1 MFNNSEKT
9 SKLTND
15 KIVKLGHKIAV
26 TELKSF
32 LSSKG
37 FTRKLFG
44 PYTDKD
50 SGGDKRKNPNYYEF
64 DNQYIS
70 TGLIKTLP

>member
-1 MFNNSEKT
+1 MLNNSEKIN
-9 SKLTND
+9 KLTND
-15 KIVKLGHKIAV
+15 KIVKLGYKIAV

-44 PYTDKD
+44 PYTDKTTFVLENAAEAKAD
-50 SGGDKRKNPNYYEF
+50 FN
-64 DNQYIS
+64 
-70 TGLIKTLP
+70 KTK

>member
-1 MFNNSEKT
+1 MLNNSGRIN
-9 SKLTND
+9 KLTND

-50 SGGDKRKNPNYYEF
+50 SGDDKRKK
-64 DNQYIS
+64 S
-70 TGLIKTLP
+70 KLL